1 MIGTT
6 AMLVSLGMIFFSL
19 VIWQVVT
26 KRDSAKD
33 LNNIAEL
40 TASILFWGVVIAV
53 VLVVVFYS

>member
-1 MIGTT
+1 
-6 AMLVSLGMIFFSL
+6 MLVSLGMIFFSL